1 MKKLNQ
7 QVLSSVFWKF
17 LERILAQLI
26 SFIVSIVIARILTPK
41 EYGLVALAMIFVNIA
56 NVFVANGFNTALIQ
70 NRNVDEIDFST
81 LFYCSFV
88 ISIIFYF
95 LLFFLA
101 PLIAVFYDVPEL
113 ISLFRVMGLM
123 LPLASYKSIQNA
135 FVARHLDFKKFFYS
149 TLIGTIVSAIVGIA
163 MALTNFGVW
172 ALVAQYFTN
181 NIIDALILTVTIDW
195 KLQLKFSMARARP
208 LLLYGSRILG
218 ADLIGCIYNQLVAFI
233 VGKKYTS
240 ADLAF
245 YTKGRQF
252 PDLISNNIIVALTA
266 VLFPAFSYRA
276 DDLDGIKTMASKT
289 LQIIAYVLL
298 PFYFGMIAVS
308 DNLIIVLLGERW
320 IPCVFFLNVMCVN
333 GIVGVLDVIDIQ
345 VLKAIGR
352 SDIVLKIEFIKKPI
366 YFLIIIL
373 ALRFNLAVLVLTIPV
388 TSCLA
393 ILINS
398 YSVSKYIH
406 YTLFDKLK
414 DTVASL
420 LISSCMGGL
429 VYSMKCISMGKI
441 ALLFLQ
447 IFFGV
452 VVYVI
457 LSLITKNKS
466 CYYLLKLLAKHNY
479 SLK

>member
-1 MKKLNQ
+1 
-7 QVLSSVFWKF
+7 
-17 LERILAQLI
+17 
-26 SFIVSIVIARILTPK
+26 
-41 EYGLVALAMIFVNIA
+41 
-56 NVFVANGFNTALIQ
+56 
-70 NRNVDEIDFST
+70 
-81 LFYCSFV
+81 
-88 ISIIFYF
+88 
-95 LLFFLA
+95 
-101 PLIAVFYDVPEL
+101 
-113 ISLFRVMGLM
+113 
-123 LPLASYKSIQNA
+123 
-135 FVARHLDFKKFFYS
+135 
-149 TLIGTIVSAIVGIA
+149 
-163 MALTNFGVW
+163 
-172 ALVAQYFTN
+172 
-181 NIIDALILTVTIDW
+181 
-195 KLQLKFSMARARP
+195 MARARP

-414 DTVASL
+414 DTVTSL